1 MSDFLELCRK
11 GDREARRQLYL
22 KYVDRVYGLSLRI
35 TKSPEAAEDATQQVF
50 IKVFDRLSQFRKES
64 EIGTW
69 IYRITANLCYDQM
82 KSAHSKLIPLDAQP
96 AHRIEKHLARNPEQH
111 KPAIEEAV
119 RKALATIDSGWA
131 KTFWL
136 YTMDQLNQKDIAEI
150 MGISVPTVKMRLAKV
165 RKMLRERIDRNA
177 V

>member
-1 MSDFLELCRK
+1 MSEFLELCQK
-11 GDREARRQLYL
+11 GDREARRKLYL

-35 TKSPEAAEDATQQVF
+35 TKNREVAEDTTQQVF
-50 IKVFDRLSQFRKES
+50 IKVFSRLAQFRKES

-69 IYRITANLCYDQM
+69 IYRITANLCFDHL
-82 KSAHSKLIPLDAQP
+82 KSAHNKLLALDAEP
-96 AHRIEKHLARNPEQH
+96 PHRTEKYLARRPEQH

-119 RKALATIDSGWA
+119 RKVLATIDSGWA

-136 YTMDQLNQKDIAEI
+136 YTMDQLNQRDIAEI

-165 RKMLRERIDRNA
+165 RKTLRERIDRDE